1 MEEESKE
8 QDMGYLSEDLKTLN
22 FVVSNEDIQLT
33 LPMDCL

>member
-8 QDMGYLSEDLKTLN
+8 QDKGYLSEDLKTLN
-22 FVVSNEDIQLT
+22 FVVSNEDIQLI